1 MFNFLTF
8 NILISTREEL
18 LCFMVPSWPM
28 SHPGLEQLTG
38 DTARVES
45 RGAGCLTSGGVV
57 RALRIDALLCE
68 VSYQQ
73 HGIICL
79 A

>member
-1 MFNFLTF
+1 MFHGSIMAHVSPRIRT
-8 NILISTREEL
+8 TDRR
-18 LCFMVPSWPM
+18 
-28 SHPGLEQLTG
+28 SH
-38 DTARVES
+38 TARVES

>member
-8 NILISTREEL
+8 KILISTREEL

-38 DTARVES
+38 GLILPALNHVGRAV
-45 RGAGCLTSGGVV
+45 LLLGGLFVP
-57 RALRIDALLCE
+57 
-68 VSYQQ
+68 
-73 HGIICL
+73 
-79 A
+79 